1 MPPDQQKQNVT
12 LKGFVTDF
20 EIRWNTIYFKLDQ
33 FLLYSSVVTNITQN
47 PSNKIRNDM
56 NT

>member
-12 LKGFVTDF
+12 LKDFVTDF
-20 EIRWNTIYFKLDQ
+20 EIHWNTSYFKLGQ
-33 FLLYSSVVTNITQN
+33 FLLCSSVVTNITQN
-47 PSNKIRNDM
+47 LSNAIRNNM